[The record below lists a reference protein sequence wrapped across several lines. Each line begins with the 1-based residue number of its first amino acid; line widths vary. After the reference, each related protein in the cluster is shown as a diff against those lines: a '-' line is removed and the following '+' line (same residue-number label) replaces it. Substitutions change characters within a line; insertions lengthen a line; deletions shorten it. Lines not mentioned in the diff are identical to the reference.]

1 MAIGMLISASARLRL
16 TGRNSMRKRKVG
28 KKFGRTTSQ
37 RKALLSGI
45 AGALFLHGRVRTT
58 EVRAKEARRVAER
71 AITTA
76 KNKTLAA
83 RRRLAAQVS
92 PRITRTLMGD
102 IAPRFTSRH
111 GGYKRIVKIPR
122 GGGDG
127 APVADLQPL
136 EQ

>member
-76 KNKTLAA
+76 KKRTLAA
-83 RRRLAAQVS
+83 RRRLAGEFS

-111 GGYKRIVKIPR
+111 GGYTRIVKLPR
-122 GGGDG
+122 RVGDR
-127 APVADLQPL
+127 APMAYL
-136 EQ
+136 ELVE